1 MNIPIDK
8 QLHFLSGATI
18 AFTVSLFG
26 GIWLGFVVTAIVGL
40 LKEVYD
46 NYHPDKHTADVW
58 DFIATGLGGLF
69 AVIIT
74 LIANFINKI

>member
-8 QLHFLSGATI
+8 QFHFLTGATI

-26 GIWLGFVVTAIVGL
+26 GIWLGFLITVLVGYI
-40 LKEVYD
+40 KEVYD
-46 NYHPDKHTADVW
+46 SYYPDKHTADVW
-58 DFIATGLGGLF
+58 DFAVTGLGGIF

-74 LIANFINKI
+74 YMSKF